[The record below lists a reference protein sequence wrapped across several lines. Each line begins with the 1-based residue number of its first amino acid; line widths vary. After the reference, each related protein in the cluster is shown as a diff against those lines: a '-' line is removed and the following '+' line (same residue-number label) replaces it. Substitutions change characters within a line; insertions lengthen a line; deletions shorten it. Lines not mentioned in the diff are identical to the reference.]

1 MTIEDLYKEV
11 REAIDDCISQ
21 DECMTNSR
29 LADLLHSSVKNISDD
44 AILRA
49 IREIV
54 KAPNAKDYELE
65 EMIKW
70 ANSLDEALS
79 ELEDKCPMCAG
90 SGQRPQA

>member
-1 MTIEDLYKEV
+1 MKIETLYKQV
-11 REAIDDCISQ
+11 RELMESCISG
-21 DECMTNSR
+21 DEH
-29 LADLLHSSVKNISDD
+29 LAKYPAADLLHSLVKNISDD

-49 IREIV
+49 LREFAE
-54 KAPNAKDYELE
+54 APNAKDYELE

>member
-1 MTIEDLYKEV
+1 MTTEDLYKEV

-21 DECMTNSR
+21 NEWMANFP
-29 LADLLHSSVKNISDD
+29 LADLLHSLVKNISDD

-54 KAPNAKDYELE
+54 NAPNAKDYELE
-65 EMIKW
+65 EMIKR
-70 ANSLDEALS
+70 ANSLDGALS